1 MHWAQIVM
9 IRSKKGVLGLKF
21 QLHLVLFGIKFTVVQ
36 KKNGS
41 KGAFSHF
48 FNRQQSKVGSPPQV
62 GKVLTTLAEDDL
74 KRIASLIQNWL
85 NKDEQEK
92 AQLNTQQTT
101 KKRKH

>member
-1 MHWAQIVM
+1 M
-9 IRSKKGVLGLKF
+9 
-21 QLHLVLFGIKFTVVQ
+21 Q

-48 FNRQQSKVGSPPQV
+48 FSRQQSKVGSPPQV

-85 NKDEQEK
+85 SKDEQEK
-92 AQLNTQQTT
+92 ARLNTQQTT
-101 KKRKH
+101 RKRKH